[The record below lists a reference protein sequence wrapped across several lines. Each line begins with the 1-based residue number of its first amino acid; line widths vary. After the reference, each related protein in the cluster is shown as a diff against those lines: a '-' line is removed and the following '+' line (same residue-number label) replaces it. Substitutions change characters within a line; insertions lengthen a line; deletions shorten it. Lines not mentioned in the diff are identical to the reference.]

1 MSCDHV
7 VIRVQCAVV
16 HVYSKQ
22 TLKQPADAYLL
33 ITHMCMP
40 SACGKVVIK
49 EKRAQEISS
58 SGQIFSTF
66 KFLFS
71 WHNRTFLLNENQ
83 RTLLRS
89 QCRQLQFS
97 LHFSQQLQKWAKNS
111 NVIYTLPDC
120 DIFRS
125 LFFLIQPLLQKE
137 IQLIKVKCVGSNK
150 SLNPAITK
158 WSHIFHRTASL
169 LLYLTLH

>member
-1 MSCDHV
+1 M
-7 VIRVQCAVV
+7 
-16 HVYSKQ
+16 
-22 TLKQPADAYLL
+22 L
-33 ITHMCMP
+33 
-40 SACGKVVIK
+40 G
-49 EKRAQEISS
+49 
-58 SGQIFSTF
+58 
-66 KFLFS
+66 
-71 WHNRTFLLNENQ
+71 
-83 RTLLRS
+83 
-89 QCRQLQFS
+89 
-97 LHFSQQLQKWAKNS
+97 FSQQLQKWAKNS

-169 LLYLTLH
+169 LLYLTLHWLFSGKLSTLIQSSKIELEKVNQWFWSIHAWNVLCWHFHLNWRIFFHSSHLRLNQAQLIF